1 MLALEIRL
9 NGELKATCGIEDADA
24 LAASLHA
31 RRNDTAAPKDFGLY
45 IECMGVR
52 PVDADTREV
61 LKWVSARI
69 RLGDEVALRFVETS
83 QVQEPIDRQVIPA
96 RGSPPDA

>member
-9 NGELKATCGIEDADA
+9 NGDLKATCGIEDADA

-31 RRNDTAAPKDFGLY
+31 RRNDAAAPKDFGLY

-61 LKWVSARI
+61 LKWVSARV
-69 RLGDEVALRFVETS
+69 RLGDEVTLRFVETS

-96 RGSPPDA
+96 RGSPTDA